1 MTPKSGLVHC
11 ESHSLKMF
19 ITFLN
24 RRHDG
29 STRKDSFLHSLYRT
43 ECIYGALDPNQSR
56 LIPSEDNRLRAL
68 FEELAKH
75 WPPKPRSK
83 KCLVSDEDEPEAEE
97 DDVEAG
103 VWVWFV
109 G

>member
-29 STRKDSFLHSLYRT
+29 SSRKDSFLHCT
-43 ECIYGALDPNQSR
+43 ELN
-56 LIPSEDNRLRAL
+56 
-68 FEELAKH
+68 
-75 WPPKPRSK
+75 
-83 KCLVSDEDEPEAEE
+83 VSM
-97 DDVEAG
+97 VH
-103 VWVWFV
+103 
-109 G
+109 